1 MVVHYITI
9 YCNINIFDY
18 TTLSH
23 SKKDI
28 YSQCSMQLYNNSYA
42 TDTYL
47 YLTLPLAMDALKKC
61 LHKAIK
67 ENLRTSL
74 QKKKFL
80 DWCWDWDYKE
90 FYQAD
95 DSSEIDREQATYDYI
110 YSVLS
115 DSSIEHLF
123 NVLMEDA
130 FISVLKIW
138 KQ

>member
-1 MVVHYITI
+1 
-9 YCNINIFDY
+9 
-18 TTLSH
+18 
-23 SKKDI
+23 
-28 YSQCSMQLYNNSYA
+28 
-42 TDTYL
+42 
-47 YLTLPLAMDALKKC
+47 MDALKKC
-61 LHKAIK
+61 LYKAIK
-67 ENLRTSL
+67 ENLCTSQ

-80 DWCWDWDYKE
+80 DWCGDWDYKE

-110 YSVLS
+110 YSVSS

>member
-1 MVVHYITI
+1 
-9 YCNINIFDY
+9 
-18 TTLSH
+18 
-23 SKKDI
+23 
-28 YSQCSMQLYNNSYA
+28 
-42 TDTYL
+42 
-47 YLTLPLAMDALKKC
+47 MDALKKC
-61 LHKAIK
+61 LHKALK